1 MSKTFDE
8 GGAKGLL
15 LVNLGVG
22 PKGCNI
28 VFDSK
33 EEDDEEEKYSDVECT
48 EGMVDITS
56 LTSKLDLLIG
66 TDTLENIELV
76 PQLRTLRHEY
86 AILEK
91 EGFITHPEKKVGF
104 SLNCDFTA
112 PMTHATLI
120 HYESIIPSV
129 SSICHFYRRRKRGR
143 NVNSSRLLGT

>member
-33 EEDDEEEKYSDVECT
+33 EEDAEEQKYSEAEYT

-56 LTSKLDLLIG
+56 LTAKLDLLIG
-66 TDTLENIELV
+66 TEVLENIELV
-76 PQLRTLRHEY
+76 PQLRTLRQEY

-91 EGFITHPEKKVGF
+91 EGFITHEEKKVGF
-104 SLNCDFTA
+104 SFKCAFTT
-112 PMTHATLI
+112 PKTHDRSTQYLFFI
-120 HYESIIPSV
+120 SPV
-129 SSICHFYRRRKRGR
+129 SSIRHIHRRRERGR
-143 NVNSSRLLGT
+143 NVNSSRLFGA